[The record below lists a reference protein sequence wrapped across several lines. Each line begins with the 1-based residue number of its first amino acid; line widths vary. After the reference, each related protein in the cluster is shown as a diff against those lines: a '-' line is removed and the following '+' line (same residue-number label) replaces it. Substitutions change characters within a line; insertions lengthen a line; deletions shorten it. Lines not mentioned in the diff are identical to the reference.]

1 MMKIIRNRLKKCC
14 APTHSGRPGW
24 ARALADAT
32 VPGWRAMKRCTD
44 PMLRSP
50 FAAAT
55 ATISTTMPIGS
66 NQRRLNQRLRPIRT
80 RGAMPCA

>member
-24 ARALADAT
+24 ARAPADAT
-32 VPGWRAMKRCTD
+32 APGWRAMKRSTD
-44 PMLRSP
+44 GRLRRP

-55 ATISTTMPIGS
+55 ATIKTTNPIGS
-66 NQRRLNQRLRPIRT
+66 SHSRLN
-80 RGAMPCA
+80 